1 MLALLYLLVAPPV
14 FLLGPLAGLL
24 LLSRP
29 STLREFLWLAV
40 ATAWLVVWL
49 WPPGAVPAQALRAV
63 GVLATGGFLALSLAR
78 PMPVFQRALGA
89 TTAAFAGLV
98 VWCAALGV
106 GWTRLEAAVGRELGH
121 ALTDSARQ
129 LERAV
134 GAEAAVPFWH
144 AAEAARG
151 WAAIVPGVVFVQALV
166 GLTLGWMLHH
176 AIARR
181 PIGDRPGT
189 FASFRFSD
197 QLVWLPVVGLA
208 LALFAR
214 DGAPRDVGA
223 NLVLVAVA
231 LYAARGMAVVRSGAG
246 RVGAPAT
253 TAAAIAAFVFLPFVV
268 GGLTLLGLAD
278 TWLDFR
284 RRMATPA
291 TGG

>member
-1 MLALLYLLVAPPV
+1 VLALLYLLVAPPV

-29 STLREFLWLAV
+29 STLRESLWLGAS
-40 ATAWLVVWL
+40 AAWLAIWL
-49 WPPGAVPAQALRAV
+49 WEPGAVAVQALRAV
-63 GVLATGGFLALSLAR
+63 GVLATGGFLALSLAWR
-78 PMPVFQRALGA
+78 TPVFQRAFAA
-89 TTAAFAGLV
+89 TSAAFAGFA

-106 GWTRLEAAVGRELGH
+106 GWGQLEAAVGRELGH
-121 ALTDSARQ
+121 ALTELAR
-129 LERAV
+129 RAELAA
-134 GAEAAVPFWH
+134 GADTAVPFWQ

-151 WAAIVPGVVFVQALV
+151 WAAVVPGVVFVQALL
-166 GLTLGWMLHH
+166 GLTLAWMLHH

-181 PIGDRPGT
+181 PIGDRPGR
-189 FASFRFSD
+189 FATFRFSD
-197 QLVWLPVVGLA
+197 QVIWLPVVGLA
-208 LALFAR
+208 LALLPQE
-214 DGAPRDVGA
+214 GAPRDVGA

-231 LYAARGMAVVRSGAG
+231 LYAARGMAVVRSSAG

-253 TAAAIAAFVFLPFVV
+253 TVAAIAAFVFLPFVV

-284 RRMATPA
+284 RRMSPA